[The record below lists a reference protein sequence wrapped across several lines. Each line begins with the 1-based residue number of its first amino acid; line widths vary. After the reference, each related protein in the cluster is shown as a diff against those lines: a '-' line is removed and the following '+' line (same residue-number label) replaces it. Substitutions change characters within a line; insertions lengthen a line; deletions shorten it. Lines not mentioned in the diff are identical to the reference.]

1 MDKSKFRFSRF
12 FFSLVLISFSI
23 FGMVFRASAANI
35 QIIDFQNYMS
45 VIDVTTDEMTI
56 MVTFRPDDFQV
67 RWNLYDGS
75 WNELSTLLAPSG
87 ELRDYGSPGNYIL
100 KYYPTGYY
108 AYLDLSYIPTGTLIS
123 LSFDGGLS
131 DGGVGSSYDTTNLRS
146 GVALMFY
153 DENFKKV
160 GSTVYKYIDST
171 SVYSLNGTFSLDKP
185 DGAVYLRID
194 NLWRDFVP
202 DTPSV
207 FVDASDLVLK
217 FTLPMSVI
225 DQIED
230 DQTQD
235 LLQKILDELT
245 ASSNGASG
253 DLVDQVGSQSGQLGQ
268 ITDVMDGVN
277 RPNVGDINVS
287 IDQYITED
295 MMTSHTPLLAL
306 ILDLPIVTNML
317 MLLLCMAFV
326 SYVLFGKRG

>member
-1 MDKSKFRFSRF
+1 M
-12 FFSLVLISFSI
+12 IA
-23 FGMVFRASAANI
+23 GMVFQASAANI
-35 QIIDFQNYMS
+35 EIVNFQNYMS
-45 VIDVTTDEMTI
+45 IIDTTVDAFTVEA
-56 MVTFRPDDFQV
+56 TFSPVDFPV

-75 WNELSTLLAPSG
+75 WNELDTLQAPSG
-87 ELRDYGSPGNYIL
+87 ELRDYGSTGNYIL
-100 KYYPTGYY
+100 KYYPTGYN
-108 AYLDLSYIPTGTLIS
+108 AYLDLSYIPTGTVIT

-131 DGGVGSSYDTTNLRS
+131 DGGVGASYDTTNLLS
-146 GVALMFY
+146 GVALMYY
-153 DENFKKV
+153 DENFKKI

-194 NLWRDFVP
+194 NLWRDFQP
-202 DTPSV
+202 DTPSF
-207 FVDASDLVLK
+207 FVNASDLVLK

-235 LLQKILDELT
+235 LLQRILDELT

-253 DLVDQVGSQSGQLGQ
+253 DLVNQVGGQSGQLGQ
-268 ITDVMDGVN
+268 ITDAMDGVN

-295 MMTSHTPLLAL
+295 MMTSSTPLLGL

>member
-1 MDKSKFRFSRF
+1 MT
-12 FFSLVLISFSI
+12 VT
-23 FGMVFRASAANI
+23 
-35 QIIDFQNYMS
+35 
-45 VIDVTTDEMTI
+45 DVTTDDMTI
-56 MVTFRPDDFQV
+56 MVTFRPNDFPV
-67 RWNLYDGS
+67 RWNLYDGN
-75 WNELSTLLAPSG
+75 WRELSTLLAPSG
-87 ELRDYGSPGNYIL
+87 ELRDYGSAGNYIL
-100 KYYPTGYY
+100 KYYPTGYN
-108 AYLDLSYIPTGTLIS
+108 AYLDLSYIPTGTLFT

-160 GSTVYKYIDST
+160 GSTVYKYFDST
-171 SVYSLNGTFSLDKP
+171 SAYSLNGTFSLDKP

-217 FTLPMSVI
+217 FTLPLSVI

-230 DQTQD
+230 EQTQD

-253 DLVDQVGSQSGQLGQ
+253 NLVDQVGNQSGQLGQ

-277 RPNVGDINVS
+277 YPNLGEIDVS
-287 IDQYITED
+287 IDQYITDD
-295 MMTSHTPLLAL
+295 MVTSYTPLFS
-306 ILDLPIVTNML
+306 IIFECPIVMNML
-317 MLLLCMAFV
+317 MIMLCMAFG